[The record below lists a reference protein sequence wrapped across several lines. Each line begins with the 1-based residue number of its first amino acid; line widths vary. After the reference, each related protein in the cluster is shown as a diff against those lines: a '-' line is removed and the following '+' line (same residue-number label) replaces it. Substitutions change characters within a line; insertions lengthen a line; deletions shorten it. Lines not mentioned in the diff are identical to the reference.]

1 MEQCILDIK
10 ELSSNDTGNVDLKEI
25 NLEVTSSE
33 VHALVGEYGAGK
45 ELVVNVLTGAEKKIS
60 GRVFF
65 DGIDVTNKIKIGGST
80 DVLFLL
86 EEPMVAEG
94 LTVAENMY
102 VLRSHSNVIKLINHS
117 KINRA
122 VKELIARFELGISE
136 KTHVYKLST
145 EEKKLIELLR
155 LCIYEPRLVVLY
167 EPTANLGSKSQD
179 LLLRILNELKGKGT
193 G

>member
-80 DVLFLL
+80 DIMFLL

-102 VLRSHSNVIKLINHS
+102 MLRSHSQCYQ
-117 KINRA
+117 A
-122 VKELIARFELGISE
+122 
-136 KTHVYKLST
+136 
-145 EEKKLIELLR
+145 
-155 LCIYEPRLVVLY
+155 
-167 EPTANLGSKSQD
+167 D
-179 LLLRILNELKGKGT
+179 
-193 G
+193 